1 MSNNP
6 TRKRLS
12 ELQRCEIIA
21 KLSRT
26 SAPSKRSLAREYG
39 VSEGAVRKVWENREA
54 ILHRS
59 ALLTEEKKETTFRS
73 SVGRFTE
80 LEDMLYV
87 WIDSMR
93 RASLPVP
100 PSLVIAKAKI
110 IASNLSIPESD
121 FKASWQWLS
130 RFRVRHGLQKILL
143 HGEGAEVNKNDPELL
158 AALEEL
164 YEIISN
170 YKPENVYNM
179 DETGL
184 FFRLLP
190 RYSLLMPEEDLST
203 TRGKK
208 KSKDRLSLIV
218 CANATGS
225 HKIPCTLIGKPK
237 EPACIKD
244 RQWPIP
250 YVNQAKAWMDVETC
264 WKWFNNVFFPEVKR
278 RTGRSALLLLD
289 NAPGHFQAF
298 ERDNIRVV
306 FFPPNCTSW
315 KQPCDMG
322 IIAALKKRYK
332 YLYLKDVLDFYQ
344 LDDEAKARKKEQAR
358 RLRRGSAGVLYGNPA
373 HLLDAANYVKEAWD
387 SVSEASIRNAFR
399 KAEIMPNALC
409 MEDEYN
415 NNNTNIE
422 DDMMNAFEELHLGI
436 DSSELDEFIH
446 ADDENNE
453 IFSASVLED
462 VEEVLETMN
471 ISEIAESEDDNEA
484 DPSHTQFEGFKDL
497 YEQVLDIEDQL
508 LCHEVQIE
516 AGETYDDLKKSFEVF
531 QNKLRTL
538 MLSAKRKKLQNLRQ
552 MTIHDYYVR

>member
-1 MSNNP
+1 
-6 TRKRLS
+6 
-12 ELQRCEIIA
+12 
-21 KLSRT
+21 
-26 SAPSKRSLAREYG
+26 
-39 VSEGAVRKVWENREA
+39 
-54 ILHRS
+54 
-59 ALLTEEKKETTFRS
+59 
-73 SVGRFTE
+73 
-80 LEDMLYV
+80 
-87 WIDSMR
+87 
-93 RASLPVP
+93 
-100 PSLVIAKAKI
+100 
-110 IASNLSIPESD
+110 
-121 FKASWQWLS
+121 
-130 RFRVRHGLQKILL
+130 
-143 HGEGAEVNKNDPELL
+143 
-158 AALEEL
+158 
-164 YEIISN
+164 
-170 YKPENVYNM
+170 
-179 DETGL
+179 
-184 FFRLLP
+184 
-190 RYSLLMPEEDLST
+190 
-203 TRGKK
+203 
-208 KSKDRLSLIV
+208 
-218 CANATGS
+218 
-225 HKIPCTLIGKPK
+225 
-237 EPACIKD
+237 
-244 RQWPIP
+244 
-250 YVNQAKAWMDVETC
+250 MDVETC

-399 KAEIMPNALC
+399 KAELMPSELRMEDR

-415 NNNTNIE
+415 NTDIE
-422 DDMMNAFEELHLGI
+422 YDMMNAFEELNLCI
-436 DSSELDEFIH
+436 DSSELNEFIH

-453 IFSASVLED
+453 MFAASVLED
-462 VEEVLETMN
+462 VEEVMETMN
-471 ISEIAESEDDNEA
+471 ISEIAENEDDDEA
-484 DPSHTQFEGFKDL
+484 DPLETESHTQFEGFEAL

-516 AGETYDDLKKSFEVF
+516 ADETYDDLKKSFEVF

-538 MLSAKRKKLQNLRQ
+538 MLRAKRKKLQNLRQ